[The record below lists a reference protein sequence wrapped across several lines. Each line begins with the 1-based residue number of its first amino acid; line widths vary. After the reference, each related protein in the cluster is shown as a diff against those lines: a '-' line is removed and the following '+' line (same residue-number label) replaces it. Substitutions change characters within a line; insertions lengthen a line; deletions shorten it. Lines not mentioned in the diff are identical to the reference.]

1 MTSRFAEIIPPYH
14 RRGNCIPFAAIRW
27 PDFGDQP
34 SLGRPFGQF
43 FRHSDTP
50 LLSVSPGCR
59 CPRQRAKTSV
69 VGQFDEGPTMAQTG
83 RSGVA
88 GSRSEFH
95 RIADIRAGMSGP
107 VTSSIPFGTSKNK
120 KKESKSSP
128 FNRGIGQLSARSPNG
143 RGVASLKHRNYE
155 FRFCSSSFGLS
166 SLIRRGKELPST
178 VAAIARP
185 PYLTDG

>member
-1 MTSRFAEIIPPYH
+1 
-14 RRGNCIPFAAIRW
+14 
-27 PDFGDQP
+27 
-34 SLGRPFGQF
+34 
-43 FRHSDTP
+43 
-50 LLSVSPGCR
+50 
-59 CPRQRAKTSV
+59 
-69 VGQFDEGPTMAQTG
+69 MAQPG

-107 VTSSIPFGTSKNK
+107 VTSSIPFGTSKNQ

-185 PYLTDG
+185 PYLTDASRGRLRDCARQRRAHLDVGGSGATAPRIPNQSLRLASSSWGMPADG